1 MLKKEAAKKEVFFF
15 RVINQMSL
23 QAKTRKRGKSSFEG
37 DDEECRDECRET
49 CGECVVSAK

>member
-1 MLKKEAAKKEVFFF
+1 MLKQAANKEGFFF

-23 QAKTRKRGKSSFEG
+23 QVKKRKRGKSSFGG